1 MRTEEVGGGGWR
13 IEVSESEIVR
23 NAEGDGQVER
33 MSRRQCRIAWS
44 LVLIYRIFLYIET
57 VE

>member
-33 MSRRQCRIAWS
+33 MS
-44 LVLIYRIFLYIET
+44 
-57 VE
+57 